1 MAFLAWRLP
10 ADHRHGSKEI
20 GLLCNFGEQ
29 GTGFNSHWL
38 REWGEN
44 FEPITNQKSAK
55 PDIFNK
61 SCSKIVIFIKFFITI
76 QVFVTKEGGNKH
88 RFFRDLLT
96 YK

>member
-1 MAFLAWRLP
+1 MFSCFNENASARSWDTVEFMAFLAWRLP

-55 PDIFNK
+55 PDFQQKLLQN
-61 SCSKIVIFIKFFITI
+61 
-76 QVFVTKEGGNKH
+76 
-88 RFFRDLLT
+88 RDI
-96 YK
+96 Y

>member
-1 MAFLAWRLP
+1 M
-10 ADHRHGSKEI
+10 
-20 GLLCNFGEQ
+20 
-29 GTGFNSHWL
+29 

-55 PDIFNK
+55 PDNFNK
-61 SCSKIVIFIKFFITI
+61 KCSKIVIFIKFFITI

-88 RFFRDLLT
+88 RFFRDLLA